1 MSTEKD
7 PVAPASNFIRA
18 IIEKDL
24 AEQKYAQKKWAGSP
38 GDAAHQATGQV
49 DFAKIRTRFPPE
61 PNGYLHIGHA
71 KSIFLNFG
79 LARDYAGVCHLRFD
93 DTNPEKESQEYV
105 DSISDMVQWL
115 GFGWDNPT
123 PNGGREQNLYYA
135 SDYFDIMYQAAEA
148 LITHG
153 HAYVDE
159 QTADEVR
166 INRGTL
172 TEPGKDSPFRN
183 RSVEDNLRIFREMRD
198 GKHPDGSMLLRAK
211 IDMASPNIN
220 MRDPAIYRIRR
231 AHHHNT
237 GDRWCIYPMYT
248 FAHPIEDAL
257 EQITHSICTLEFEDQ
272 RPFYD
277 WLMAR
282 LVEAGLLANPVPYQY
297 EFARLN
303 LTYVVLSKRKL
314 IQLVEEKHVSGWD
327 DPRLP
332 TLAGARRRGY
342 TPEGFK
348 LFTDR
353 IGVSKAD
360 SWIDYSILEDCM
372 REVLNESAPRKIG
385 VLDPIKL
392 VIDNYP
398 EGQDEDCYA
407 PNHPQKPELGKRV
420 VKLYK
425 TLWIEREDFMEE
437 PAKGY
442 FRLFPGNMVRLRY
455 GYVVKC
461 TGCEKDAAGNVTTV
475 HCEYLPDTKSGTP
488 GADSVKVK
496 GNIHWVSANH
506 AYTTEIRL
514 YDRLF
519 KDPHPGSGDKDFL
532 EDINPDSVKIIT
544 AQLEHSA
551 QQAQPGDSYQ
561 FERHGYFVADRKDS
575 GAGKPVFNRTV
586 TLKDTWQ
593 K

>member
-1 MSTEKD
+1 M
-7 PVAPASNFIRA
+7 
-18 IIEKDL
+18 
-24 AEQKYAQKKWAGSP
+24 
-38 GDAAHQATGQV
+38 
-49 DFAKIRTRFPPE
+49 
-61 PNGYLHIGHA
+61 
-71 KSIFLNFG
+71 
-79 LARDYAGVCHLRFD
+79 
-93 DTNPEKESQEYV
+93 
-105 DSISDMVQWL
+105 
-115 GFGWDNPT
+115 
-123 PNGGREQNLYYA
+123 
-135 SDYFDIMYQAAEA
+135 
-148 LITHG
+148 
-153 HAYVDE
+153 
-159 QTADEVR
+159 
-166 INRGTL
+166 
-172 TEPGKDSPFRN
+172 
-183 RSVEDNLRIFREMRD
+183 
-198 GKHPDGSMLLRAK
+198 
-211 IDMASPNIN
+211 
-220 MRDPAIYRIRR
+220 
-231 AHHHNT
+231 
-237 GDRWCIYPMYT
+237 
-248 FAHPIEDAL
+248 
-257 EQITHSICTLEFEDQ
+257 
-272 RPFYD
+272 
-277 WLMAR
+277 
-282 LVEAGLLANPVPYQY
+282 
-297 EFARLN
+297 
-303 LTYVVLSKRKL
+303 LSKRKL

-398 EGQDEDCYA
+398 AGQDEDCYA
-407 PNHPQKPELGKRV
+407 PNHPQKPDLGKRV
-420 VKLYK
+420 VKLSK

-461 TGCEKDAAGNVTTV
+461 LSCEKDAAGNVTTV

-496 GNIHWVSANH
+496 GNIHWVSAAH
-506 AYTTEIRL
+506 AYETEIRM

-519 KDPHPGSGDKDFL
+519 KDAHPGSGDKDFL
-532 EDINPDSVKIIT
+532 DDINPDSVKTIM
-544 AQLEHSA
+544 AQLEQSA
-551 QQAQPGDSYQ
+551 QEAHPGDSYQ

-575 GAGKPVFNRTV
+575 VAGKPVFNRTV
-586 TLKDTWQ
+586 TLRDNWQ